1 MTDSR
6 RLRLQAAA
14 PRLVSLRWALG
25 RLASPLT
32 LMHTGAHPDDEQSG
46 LVALLRHQMGMRVI
60 LACSTR
66 GEGGQNALGPERG
79 GALGVIRSREME
91 EAARILDVDLLWL
104 GHGPEDRVRDF
115 GFSKSGEDTL
125 ARWGRERILER
136 LVRAYRRFRPDLVL
150 PTFLDVPGQHGHH
163 RAMTW
168 AAEEAVRLAAD
179 PEAFPDQAL
188 SGLKPWRVAKFHLP
202 GWSGSGAASGGAYD
216 DEEPPPPATLILR
229 AQGPEPATG
238 LAHDRLGEVS
248 RSLHAT
254 QGMGTWRAPRLEW
267 PLHLRGGAL
276 GDAAESDLR
285 EGLPRRLADLGASPA
300 LAEADEAVA
309 RAFAAFPHEAPLI
322 AALAAAKSALRRA
335 QAEASPAEQEAHGHR
350 LTRKLLELDAALTL
364 AAGLR
369 AEIELDPP
377 RPVQGAGARLSFRLE
392 PGLAEEI
399 QVSVEVDP
407 HLAAAEPEGDEA
419 FLIRMRPQAPI
430 LNDFHPHWSP
440 LGEGEPL
447 ALRLKARIGGEEVSV
462 LQTPER
468 RFGASPAR
476 VARLEPEA
484 LLFRLNSPGSQRL
497 TISAAEGAR
506 VEIDRT
512 HGVTAEAVE
521 GGLILTHLADQPE
534 GLMRLGVKIDGE
546 KAWSRKAFSYPHI
559 GAAEH
564 VAPLVLE
571 ALALKLELPE
581 TRVGHIGGGADR
593 VGFWLERMGLAPK
606 ILGPEDLAGDLSAYD
621 TLVVGVFAYGLRPD
635 LQAARPRLR
644 RWMEAG
650 GHLLTLYHR
659 PSDRWEASGLPLT
672 IGTPSLRWRVTDPA
686 APVEILRPE
695 HPFFVGPNRIRPED
709 WEGWDKERGLY
720 FASRWD
726 EAYEPLLSLS
736 DPGEAPLRGA
746 LLTARFGK
754 GRHTHLALT
763 LHHQMEK
770 LNAGAFRLFANLLQP
785 ERNRP

>member
-14 PRLVSLRWALG
+14 PRLVALRWALG

-32 LMHTGAHPDDEQSG
+32 LMHAGAHPDDEQSG
-46 LVALLRHQMGMRVI
+46 LVALLRHQFGMRVV

-66 GEGGQNALGPERG
+66 GEGGQNILGPERG

-91 EAARILDVDLLWL
+91 EAARILDADLLWL

-136 LVRAYRRFRPDLVL
+136 LVRAYRRYRPDIVL

-163 RAMTW
+163 RAMTETV
-168 AAEEAVRLAAD
+168 EEALGLAAD
-179 PEAFPDQAL
+179 PAAFPDQAL
-188 SGLKPWRVAKFHLP
+188 SGLKPWRVAKFYLP
-202 GWSGSGAASGGAYD
+202 GWSGSGAAYGGAYD
-216 DEEPPPPATLILR
+216 DEEPPPPATLIVR
-229 AQGPEPATG
+229 AEGSEPATG
-238 LAHDRLGEVS
+238 LAYDRLGEVS

-267 PLHLRGGAL
+267 PLHLRGG
-276 GDAAESDLR
+276 GAESDLR

-300 LAEADEAVA
+300 LAGADEAIA

-322 AALAAAKSALRRA
+322 EALAAAKSALRRA
-335 QAEASPAEQEAHGHR
+335 QAAASAGEREAHGHR
-350 LTRKLLELDAALTL
+350 LTRKQLELDAALAL

-369 AEIELDPP
+369 AEVEVDPP
-377 RPVQGAGARLSFRLE
+377 RPAPGASARLSFRLE

-399 QVSVEVDP
+399 RVSAEVDP
-407 HLAAAEPEGDEA
+407 SLAEADSEDEEG
-419 FLIRMRPQAPI
+419 FLLRMRPQAPI
-430 LNDFHPHWSP
+430 LNDLHPHWSP

-468 RFGASPAR
+468 RFGASPDR
-476 VARLEPEA
+476 VARLEPKA
-484 LLFRLNSPGSQRL
+484 LLFRLSRPGSQRL

-512 HGVTAEAVE
+512 YGVTAEAVE
-521 GGLILTHLADQPE
+521 GGLILTHIADQPE
-534 GLMRLGVKIDGE
+534 GLMRPGVKIDGE
-546 KAWSRKAFSYPHI
+546 KAWSREAFSFPHI
-559 GAAEH
+559 GEAAY
-564 VAPLVLE
+564 VAPLILE

-581 TRVGHIGGGADR
+581 TRVGYVGGGADQ

-621 TLVVGVFAYGLRPD
+621 ALVLGVFAYGLRPD
-635 LQAARPRLR
+635 LRAAQPRLR

-695 HPFFVGPNRIRPED
+695 HPFFTRPNLIRPED

-720 FASRWD
+720 FASGWD
-726 EAYEPLLSLS
+726 EAYEPLLSMS

-746 LLTARFGK
+746 LLTGRFGK

-770 LNAGAFRLFANLLQP
+770 LTIGAFRLFANLLQP
-785 ERNRP
+785 AREKP